1 MPTRSHKIK
10 SGIHYDAAHDALDI
24 AIVGIGGLLPGSD
37 NLDDFWQLIS
47 SGKSASSKI
56 PENRWPVDPDSILN
70 SEKTAEDKT
79 RSIHACLLK
88 DLHFNPD
95 KFPLDKNL
103 LQNLDP
109 LFHITLLAGHA
120 AVDDMRG
127 KYPDKKRCGIILG
140 NIILPTEYVSGM
152 ARQWALPVI
161 ENIVTGVHPKNE
173 TCPIHPLNIY
183 PAASPAALLA
193 QSLGF
198 EGGAFTIDAACASS
212 LYAIKLAVIEL
223 MSERLDLV
231 LTGGVSRPDCMYTQM
246 GFTQLQAISPSGVC
260 SPFDRKADGLVVGE
274 GAGMVVLKRLPDA
287 VRAGDVIY
295 GVIRGIG
302 ISNDI
307 EGSIFAP
314 AKEGQVRALRSAYRQ
329 ADWSPW
335 DIDLVECHGT
345 GTPVGDAV
353 EFSSMETVW
362 REAEGFRPEKCVIGS
377 VKSNVGHLLTAAGG
391 AGLLK
396 ILLAF
401 KHRSLPPSAH
411 FTHPSD
417 RINLNQSAFRILSE
431 PEPWTTRGPH
441 IPRRAAISAF
451 GFGGINAHMLIEE
464 FIDDHGCESKTH
476 GNTTQTE
483 KPSKPTTDLAH
494 ASKKPPP
501 VAIVGMA
508 AAVGPWTD
516 LEKLQRRLFEDK
528 NPKTGG
534 DTSSA
539 AATQAWHWNGFD
551 HSEWFQTHIVDPKTW
566 TGYCLGRVTIP
577 PGRFRIPP
585 AELAEMLPQQLLML
599 KVATDAVEQGGW
611 REEKAIESGVFI
623 GIGLDLNTTNFQ
635 IRWCLNQNAPEW
647 FSRKD
652 PDTRPPAEPI
662 ADAWSPPLTANRV
675 MGALGGIVAG
685 RVSRALK
692 VGGVGFT
699 VSADEISGSIA
710 LATAVKMLQNG
721 DIAQALAGA
730 VDFNCDWRAL
740 IGCAYRHGLQPEPD
754 KPIEGNACPPVS
766 EGAVAFV
773 LKRLEDAEAA
783 GDTILAVIDEI
794 NLETPVNS
802 DIPSLLS
809 WESTDEK
816 LIDSDSNE
824 PFPFKSKD
832 FIGDI
837 GAAAAMFDILLG
849 IASLH
854 HRVFPRND
862 GPCPQYWLN
871 NRENGPRKALIK
883 NVSFTGSRF
892 SILLE
897 EHEPSSAELPAL
909 PLLSSAVESF
919 KHTEPTSSQ
928 LKEPVKMAFVYPGS
942 GNHRPF
948 LGREPAYM
956 FRHILD
962 ELSRESLQLKN
973 MFVPE
978 IYWCE
983 PDKTVM
989 DENAHGLII
998 GHVMYGFFISEI
1010 LRRAGVVPDAVIGYS
1025 LGESTGLVAQR
1036 IWADRDRILNT
1047 LQKSDLF
1054 IDGLAGACT
1063 VLADAW
1069 NISEPKW
1076 RVCIVN
1082 LPENIVRKRLEKYE
1096 RLHLMIV
1103 NTSEQCVIG
1112 GHGPDLEN
1120 FLAADNLSGIDID
1133 GVTVAHVPEVL
1144 GVAEEYRS
1152 LHLHPVTVPE
1162 SIQVYSGAWSKAYSV
1177 TMDNCADSIVAHA
1190 TGTIDF
1196 VQTIEAA
1203 YRDGIRHFVEIGPGR
1218 SCSGMIRHI
1227 LQGRDYILDT
1237 LDIKDLTA
1245 TESIFNFLEKL
1256 RKQGHPIDLPSVL
1269 PRTTSKWKPP
1279 APETT
1284 NGIPCR
1290 PEYKKLEE
1298 LIIERASKV
1307 RTACHFE
1314 KRTHSEFSRSA
1325 PDPVT
1330 ANFGK
1335 LMDETGSAVRDAHAV
1350 YLELS
1355 RQWTESIRRLIAFQ
1369 TNLLPQVLPATEKYK
1384 SSAIADQRIQSRPVF
1399 LDRAQC
1405 LEFAIGSIGKVLGPA
1420 FAEADTFPTR
1430 VRLPDEPLMLVDRV
1444 LEVGG
1449 EALSMTSGSVVTE
1462 HDVLP
1467 GSWYLDQGKCPV
1479 CITVEAGQA
1488 DLFLSAYLG
1497 IDFQTRGLQKYRLLD
1512 AEITMHRDL
1521 PKPGETIRYDIRINH
1536 FFRQGNVWLFHFEY
1550 DATIFGKPML
1560 TMRNG
1565 CAGFFSDEDLAAGQG
1580 IIKSRLDTDFTMTK
1594 KSDRSPYMF
1603 TSPGIESLSENQ
1615 LEALR
1620 HGDLEECFGVEFRN
1634 LDIKNPP
1641 ILPGGHM
1648 HLIDRILELDT
1659 SGGSCGLGKITA
1671 EADIDPNAWFLTCH
1685 FVDDMVMPGT
1695 LMYECCFHT
1704 FRVLLMR
1711 MGWLGERDRFAWD
1724 PKPGVPARLKC
1735 RGQVIPGTKTAAYEV
1750 CITDMGLDP
1759 VPYAV
1764 ADALMYA
1771 DGRPVVEIRG
1781 MSVQLNGL
1789 TRSTIEH
1796 VWSNSK
1802 SDVVSASPAVHP
1814 LKSSVD
1820 ATRTEQ
1826 EYPEPGLLPA
1836 LYTKENILAF
1846 SNGKPSEGYGS
1857 RYEPFDKDRFIARL
1871 PGHPYQFLDR
1881 IVLVRAEPWKMTSGG
1896 LVVTEYDM
1904 PASDWYLD
1912 ANGTSGMPYA
1922 VLLEIALQPCG
1933 WYSAYMG
1940 SALHSDTDLHY
1951 RNLGGSGVIHRLPI
1965 SGDNTLA
1972 VAVKSLS
1979 VSHSG
1984 GMILQHF
1991 AFKVYDKQGDI
2002 YTGETTFGFFDP
2014 PALKNQVGIRDFK
2027 PIDAGQHPESR
2038 PFPYPAHR
2046 LLTKFPLKMMDT
2058 ITVLDVKGG
2067 AAGLGFIEGSKRVDP
2082 NEWFFAAHFYQDPVW
2097 PGSLGIEAFL
2107 QLVQVM
2113 ALERWGDRIERFD
2126 ITNAPHRWRYRG
2138 QVIPSNREVT
2148 VQAVVTAV
2156 DETRRTMR
2164 ADGVL
2169 FVDGRP
2175 IYTISD
2181 FEVMAVV

>member
-1 MPTRSHKIK
+1 MSTRPYNSKTRVD
-10 SGIHYDAAHDALDI
+10 YDAIHDALDI
-24 AIVGIGGLLPGSD
+24 AIVGIGGLLPDSD
-37 NLDDFWQLIS
+37 NLDDFWQMIS
-47 SGKSASSKI
+47 SGKSASQKT
-56 PENRWPVDPDSILN
+56 PKNRWPVDPDSILN
-70 SEKTAEDKT
+70 REKTTEDKT
-79 RSIHACLLK
+79 RSVHACLLK
-88 DLHFNPD
+88 ELNFNPD
-95 KFPLDKNL
+95 KFSLDKNL

-109 LFHITLLAGHA
+109 LFHITLLTGHA
-120 AVDDMRG
+120 AVDDIRG
-127 KYPDKKRCGIILG
+127 VHPDKKRSGIILG
-140 NIILPTEYVSGM
+140 NIILPTEHVSGM
-152 ARQWALPVI
+152 ARQWALPAI
-161 ENIVTGVHPKNE
+161 ENVVTDVHPENKP
-173 TCPIHPLNIY
+173 CPNHPLNIY
-183 PAASPAALLA
+183 PAASPAVLLA
-193 QSLGF
+193 RSLGF

-223 MSERLDLV
+223 MTGRLDLV

-260 SPFDRKADGLVVGE
+260 SPFDRNADGLVVGE
-274 GAGMVVLKRLPDA
+274 GSGMVVLKRLDDA
-287 VRAGDVIY
+287 VQDGDVIY

-314 AKEGQVRALRSAYRQ
+314 AKEGQVRALQSAYRQ

-362 REAEGFRPEKCVIGS
+362 QEAEGSRPDRCVIGS

-396 ILLAF
+396 ILLAL
-401 KHRSLPPSAH
+401 KHQTLPPSAH
-411 FTHPSD
+411 FTQPSD

-431 PEPWTTRGPH
+431 PEPWATRGPDV
-441 IPRRAAISAF
+441 PRRAAISAF
-451 GFGGINAHMLIEE
+451 GFGGINAHILIEE
-464 FIDDHGCESKTH
+464 FIDNREDESQTLI
-476 GNTTQTE
+476 NTS
-483 KPSKPTTDLAH
+483 KNKDPSKKTTIQTH
-494 ASKKPPP
+494 TSKKSSP
-501 VAIVGMA
+501 VAIVSMA
-508 AAVGPWTD
+508 AAAGPWTD
-516 LEKLQRRLFEDK
+516 LEKLQNRLFEDK
-528 NPKTGG
+528 NPKL
-534 DTSSA
+534 DSEKSSA
-539 AATQAWHWNGFD
+539 AKKQTWHWNGFD
-551 HSEWFQTHIVDPKTW
+551 QSEWFRTHVVDPKTW
-566 TGYCLGRVTIP
+566 SEYSLGRITIP
-577 PGRFRIPP
+577 HGRFRIPP

-599 KVATDAVEQGGW
+599 KVAADAVEQGNW
-611 REEKAIESGVFI
+611 HEADAIESGVFI

-635 IRWCLNQNAPEW
+635 IRWCLNDLAPEW
-647 FSRKD
+647 ISKSVS
-652 PDTRPPAEPI
+652 ANSLSAQAI

-721 DIAQALAGA
+721 DIKQALAGA
-730 VDFNCDWRAL
+730 VDFNCDWRGL
-740 IGCAYRHGLQPEPD
+740 IGTAYRHGFQPEPN
-754 KPIEGNACPPVS
+754 KPIDGKACPPVS

-794 NLETPVNS
+794 NLENSVNS
-802 DIPSLLS
+802 DIPDLPSL
-809 WESTDEK
+809 ESTK
-816 LIDSDSNE
+816 MIDSDSID
-824 PFPFKSKD
+824 PFPFNSKD
-832 FIGDI
+832 YLGDI
-837 GAAAAMFDILLG
+837 GAAAGMFDILLG

-854 HRVFPRND
+854 HRALPRHNSPSPAYWLRNRQD
-862 GPCPQYWLN
+862 GP
-871 NRENGPRKALIK
+871 RRALIK
-883 NVSFTGSRF
+883 NSSFTGNHF
-892 SILLE
+892 TVLLE
-897 EHEPSSAELPAL
+897 EHEPSSSTKTSAL
-909 PLLSSAVESF
+909 PQLSSAAV
-919 KHTEPTSSQ
+919 KYQ
-928 LKEPVKMAFVYPGS
+928 LKELTISKTQKPAKMAFVYPGS

-962 ELSRESLQLKN
+962 ELDQESLQLKN

-978 IYWCE
+978 LYWCE
-983 PDKTVM
+983 PDKTSM
-989 DENAHGLII
+989 NNNTHGLIV
-998 GHVMYGFFISEI
+998 GHVMVGFFISEI
-1010 LRRAGVVPDAVIGYS
+1010 LRQAGITPDAIIGYS
-1025 LGESTGLVAQR
+1025 LGESTGLVGQK
-1036 IWADRDRILNT
+1036 IWADRDRILKT
-1047 LQKSDLF
+1047 LQKSNLF

-1069 NISEPKW
+1069 NIPAPEW
-1076 RVCIVN
+1076 RVCIIN
-1082 LPENIVRKRLEKYE
+1082 LPENILRARLEKYE
-1096 RLHLMIV
+1096 RLHVMIV
-1103 NTSEQCVIG
+1103 NTPDQCVIG
-1112 GHGPDLEN
+1112 GHGPDLAD
-1120 FLAADNLSGIDID
+1120 FLAANNLSGVDIE
-1133 GVTVAHVPEVL
+1133 GVSVAHVPEAL
-1144 GVAEEYRS
+1144 RVAEEYRN

-1162 SIQVYSGAWSKAYSV
+1162 SIQVYSGAWSKAYPV

-1196 VQTIEAA
+1196 VQTVEAA
-1203 YRDGIRHFVEIGPGR
+1203 YRDGIRHFVEIGPGS
-1218 SCSGMIRHI
+1218 SCSGMIRQI
-1227 LQGRDYILDT
+1227 LQDRDYILDT
-1237 LDIKDLTA
+1237 LDTKGLTT
-1245 TESIFNFLEKL
+1245 TESIFNFLERL
-1256 RKQGHPIDLPSVL
+1256 SELGRHVDLQSVVPRIDS
-1269 PRTTSKWKPP
+1269 TWKPP
-1279 APETT
+1279 VPDTS
-1284 NGIPCR
+1284 NGVPCR
-1290 PEYKKLEE
+1290 PEHKKLEE
-1298 LIIERASKV
+1298 LIITLASPIQPV
-1307 RTACHFE
+1307 SDFE
-1314 KRTHSEFSRSA
+1314 KRDHPAFT
-1325 PDPVT
+1325 PVT
-1330 ANFGK
+1330 HDPTSVSFGK
-1335 LMDETGSAVRDAHAV
+1335 LMDETGRAVRDAHAV

-1355 RQWTESIRRLIAFQ
+1355 RQWTESMRRLIAFQ
-1369 TNLLPQVLPATEKYK
+1369 TDLLPDVI
-1384 SSAIADQRIQSRPVF
+1384 SASDQRIPSDDEGYGIQPRQVF

-1405 LEFAIGSIGKVLGPA
+1405 LEFAVGSIGKALGPA

-1430 VRLPDEPLMLVDRV
+1430 VRLPDEPLMLVDRI

-1449 EALSMTSGSVVTE
+1449 EALSMAAGSVVTE

-1497 IDFQTRGLQKYRLLD
+1497 IDFQTRGIQKYRLLD

-1521 PKPGETIRYDIRINH
+1521 PKPGETVQYDIRISH

-1580 IIKSRLDTDFTMTK
+1580 IIKSRLDTDFPMTK
-1594 KSDRSPYMF
+1594 KSDCAGFMF
-1603 TSPGIESLSENQ
+1603 TSPAKESLSEHQ

-1620 HGDLEECFGVEFRN
+1620 QGDLEGCFGVEFRN
-1634 LDIKNPP
+1634 LNIKNPP
-1641 ILPGGHM
+1641 ILPGGRM
-1648 HLIDRILELDT
+1648 HLIDRILELDS
-1659 SGGSCGLGKITA
+1659 SGGSCGLGKITG

-1735 RGQVIPGTKTAAYEV
+1735 RGQVIPGTRTAAYEV
-1750 CITDMGLDP
+1750 CITDIGLDP
-1759 VPYAV
+1759 IPYAV
-1764 ADALMYA
+1764 ADAVMFA

-1796 VWSNSK
+1796 VWSSK
-1802 SDVVSASPAVHP
+1802 TAP
-1814 LKSSVD
+1814 LKLDGVHSVKSL
-1820 ATRTEQ
+1820 ATTIGTEQ

-1836 LYTKENILAF
+1836 LYNKENILAF
-1846 SNGKPSEGYGS
+1846 SNGKPSEGYGN
-1857 RYEPFDKDRFIARL
+1857 RYLPFDDDRFIARL
-1871 PGHPYQFLDR
+1871 PGPPYQFLDR
-1881 IVLVRAEPWKMTSGG
+1881 VVSVQAEPWKMTAGG
-1896 LVVTEYDM
+1896 YVVTEYDM

-1912 ANGTSGMPYA
+1912 ANGSSGMPYA

-1951 RNLGGSGVIHRLPI
+1951 RNLGGSGVIHRLPM
-1965 SGDNTLA
+1965 SGNNTIA
-1972 VAVKSLS
+1972 VAVKSLA

-1984 GMILQHF
+1984 GMILQNF

-2002 YTGETTFGFFDP
+2002 YTGETNFGFFDP
-2014 PALKNQVGIRDFK
+2014 LALKNQVGIQDTK
-2027 PIDAGQHPESR
+2027 PIDTAQYSASEPI
-2038 PFPYPAHR
+2038 PYPDHP
-2046 LLTKFPLKMMDT
+2046 LLTKPPLTMIDT
-2058 ITVLDVKGG
+2058 ITVMDVKGG
-2067 AAGLGFIEGSKRVDP
+2067 PEGLGFIEGSKQVKP
-2082 NEWFFAAHFYQDPVW
+2082 EEWFFAAHFYQDPVW

-2107 QLVQVM
+2107 QLLQLL
-2113 ALERWGDRIERFD
+2113 ALERWGQAVKRFE
-2126 ITNAPHRWRYRG
+2126 ITNTRHRWRYRG
-2138 QVIPSNREVT
+2138 QVIPANSEVT
-2148 VQAVVTAV
+2148 VQAFVTAV
-2156 DETRRTMR
+2156 DETRKTIR
-2164 ADGVL
+2164 ANGIL
-2169 FVDGRP
+2169 AVDGLP

-2181 FEVMAVV
+2181 FELAAITSD